1 MRGQEPCS
9 PTVPT
14 TYGFSKRFTCATAT
28 LRRTFATLLPHR
40 SQLWPGKPPLSSI
53 ACCAGTCLRGILNL
67 SPTMG
72 RSANHRSTHDAM
84 SYKRES
90 AARRLLI
97 ITYHFPPDG
106 SVGGQRW
113 AGLSKYLARLGW
125 EVHIVT
131 AAVAGD
137 YTSPANVHRH
147 VRNRRRTLNDLYR
160 THKSRAH
167 GAQSSGQSSPS
178 EAQLG
183 ASSFRPFMGVR
194 RIAGGL
200 LGLPD
205 RGRGW
210 VVRAARAARD
220 LARLAD
226 FDVVITS
233 GPPHSAHLAGVLA
246 VIGTGSQRWI
256 DMRDPWS
263 TRHAVHLP
271 QDGFIR
277 AERVLLRQL
286 EKLAFRGVTRVIA
299 NTREFAAVLK
309 EESPDLDV
317 VFFPNGID
325 LEQLPEREDASVE
338 RASIAHVGTL
348 YLNRSPTPII
358 AAMGAILRD
367 RGPTTLKLNLAGPME
382 PANRERVNG
391 EISALGLA
399 SSVKM
404 HGVLPREEALNLLTR
419 SHLALVLAQDQPL
432 CVPAKMYE
440 SVGLG
445 VPTLVIAEEKSAAAR
460 EARRIGAMTV
470 DSGDATGLRS
480 LLEDLLDGRIPTT
493 LRSKTPISYAELA
506 THMDRLLRGG
516 TTRVPD

>member
-1 MRGQEPCS
+1 
-9 PTVPT
+9 
-14 TYGFSKRFTCATAT
+14 
-28 LRRTFATLLPHR
+28 
-40 SQLWPGKPPLSSI
+40 
-53 ACCAGTCLRGILNL
+53 
-67 SPTMG
+67 
-72 RSANHRSTHDAM
+72 M
-84 SYKRES
+84 SYTRDS

-106 SVGGQRW
+106 AVGGQRW
-113 AGLSKYLARLGW
+113 EGLSKYLARLGW
-125 EVHIVT
+125 EIHIVT
-131 AAVAGD
+131 AAVAGN
-137 YTSPANVHRH
+137 YASPPNVHRH
-147 VRNRRRTLNDLYR
+147 VRHRRRTLNDLYR
-160 THKSRAH
+160 TQKGRVH
-167 GAQSSGQSSPS
+167 GGTDPGQSSSSPP
-178 EAQLG
+178 QLG
-183 ASSFRPFMGVR
+183 ASPFRLLMGVR
-194 RIAGGL
+194 RIVSGSMS
-200 LGLPD
+200 LPD
-205 RGRGW
+205 DARGW

-220 LARLAD
+220 LARVAD

-246 VIGTGSQRWI
+246 TIGTGSQRWI

-263 TRHAVHLP
+263 TRHAMHLP

-277 AERVLLRQL
+277 AERFLLRQL
-286 EKLAFRGVTRVIA
+286 EKLTFRGAAKVIA
-299 NTREFAAVLK
+299 NTRESAAVLK

-325 LEQLPEREDASVE
+325 LEQLPAREDESVE

-367 RGPTTLKLNLAGPME
+367 RGPTTTLKLNLAGPME
-382 PANRERVNG
+382 PAHRERVNG

-399 SSVKM
+399 SSVKV
-404 HGVLPREEALNLLTR
+404 HGVLPREQALSLLSR
-419 SHLALVLAQDQPL
+419 SHLALVLAQDQPM

-516 TTRVPD
+516 TTRFLD